1 MLLTFWQLVW
11 GVALGLL
18 LFVVIV
24 ALVAIIFMTIK
35 GFVNASREMRNL
47 NDGDDEDGV
56 QVIARIKVSED
67 KGPNGKRKVVV
78 NGDQQ
83 KADEELANLME
94 ILKSISDS
102 KSDKDND

>member
-11 GVALGLL
+11 GVALGIL

-24 ALVAIIFMTIK
+24 ALVAIIFVTIK
-35 GFVNASREMRNL
+35 SVVNASREIRNL
-47 NDGDDEDGV
+47 HDGDDEDGV
-56 QVIARIKVSED
+56 RVMAIKVSKD
-67 KGPNGKRKVVV
+67 KGPDGKRKVVV
-78 NGDQQ
+78 NGDPQ

-102 KSDKDND
+102 KSDKDE

>member
-11 GVALGLL
+11 GVALGIS
-18 LFVVIV
+18 LFVVID
-24 ALVAIIFMTIK
+24 ALVAIIFATIK
-35 GFVNASREMRNL
+35 GVVNASREMRNL

-56 QVIARIKVSED
+56 RVMATKVSKD
-67 KGPNGKRKVVV
+67 KAPNGKRKKVVV
-78 NGDQQ
+78 NGDPQ

-102 KSDKDND
+102 KSDKDE

>member
-35 GFVNASREMRNL
+35 GVVNASREMRKSDDM
-47 NDGDDEDGV
+47 DGKDGV
-56 QVIARIKVSED
+56 SVMAIKVSKD
-67 KGPNGKRKVVV
+67 KDSNGKRKKVVV
-78 NGDQQ
+78 NGDPQ

-102 KSDKDND
+102 KSDKDE

>member
-35 GFVNASREMRNL
+35 GVVNASREIRNL
-47 NDGDDEDGV
+47 HDGDDEDGV
-56 QVIARIKVSED
+56 RVMAIKVSKD
-67 KGPNGKRKVVV
+67 KGPDGKRKVVV
-78 NGDQQ
+78 NGDPQ

-102 KSDKDND
+102 KSDKDE